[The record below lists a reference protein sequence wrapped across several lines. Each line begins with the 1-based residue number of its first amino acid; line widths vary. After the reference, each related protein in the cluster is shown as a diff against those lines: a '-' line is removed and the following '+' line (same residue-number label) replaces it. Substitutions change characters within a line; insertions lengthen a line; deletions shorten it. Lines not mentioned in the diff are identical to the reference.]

1 MSAVAKSSAAPQPEP
16 SSPQSMQSPTSP
28 QSATGGPP
36 RDKSFGALSQGVA
49 SVGARSEGVVST
61 SAQSVKSALSGTS
74 PNGTRKDR
82 KGNVIKK
89 GQTTSH
95 KLTFADQLGN
105 KESLTEVHEVNDLW
119 GDRGQKGCNCT
130 IS

>member
-1 MSAVAKSSAAPQPEP
+1 MSSAKGGE
-16 SSPQSMQSPTSP
+16 PTSP
-28 QSATGGPP
+28 LSASSLPK
-36 RDKSFGALSQGVA
+36 DKSFGAV
-49 SVGARSEGVVST
+49 SVGAKSEGEKST
-61 SAQSVKSALSGTS
+61 GAYSVKSAISGTS

-82 KGNVIKK
+82 KGNIIKK
-89 GQTTSH
+89 GQTSSH

-119 GDRGQKGCNCT
+119 GDRAQKGCNCT

>member
-1 MSAVAKSSAAPQPEP
+1 MSKQNGPEA
-16 SSPQSMQSPTSP
+16 SPTSP
-28 QSATGGPP
+28 QSASSVP
-36 RDKSFGALSQGVA
+36 REKSFGAMSAGVT
-49 SVGARSEGVVST
+49 SVGAKSEGEKSNGGM
-61 SAQSVKSALSGTS
+61 SVKSALSGTS

-82 KGNVIKK
+82 KGNTIKK
-89 GQTTSH
+89 GQTSSH

-119 GDRGQKGCNCT
+119 GDRGQKGCNCV